1 MTDIKD
7 QNSFIEANT
16 SFRSLWVDK
25 YRPAKIDDYVLNAE
39 LKENFIKMIKNKAL
53 QSMSFIQSPGSG
65 KTTLARILAN
75 EFDAE
80 VLFVKC
86 ATEGTIDVLRT
97 KIEPF
102 CNACSIE
109 GRIKIVILDELDSAS
124 STGESNFQKGLRT
137 LIEAAQDDTRFV
149 ITANYEIKEKAI
161 LSRCPLIP
169 LAFDKKDL
177 LIHIKKILDAEEIK
191 YTKESLKAFIEEAFG
206 FYPDCRRIINY
217 LQFCSNG
224 GELVVR
230 LSQVANAGRDDFV
243 EELVKKLHES
253 TNLLEV
259 RQFYMRNKDKINDY
273 VAFGSMLFN
282 YVVDNGIVRSADG
295 VLRLSELLYQLNV
308 VIDKEVGFFAMVTA
322 TKKYESA

>member
-7 QNSFIEANT
+7 QNSFIEGNT

-39 LKENFIKMIKNKAL
+39 LKENFTKMIKNKAL

-109 GRIKIVILDELDSAS
+109 GKIKIVILDELDSAS

-177 LIHIKKILDAEEIK
+177 LIHIKKILDAEKIK

-217 LQFCSNG
+217 LQFCSND

-273 VAFGSMLFN
+273 VAFGSMFFN

-322 TKKYESA
+322 TKKYESV